1 MENFKNLKYEDYDSI
16 RRLTKGMLFGQIVLS
31 EIIILTGNYGAL
43 IVPIMAT
50 IICGSAYLINR
61 RAIRKIKKEMALL
74 ENTPIENDDD
84 GEQQLGMGLVKK
96 RTKEMDLTPSKPK
109 KDDELLKNLAT
120 ASTINSETMI
130 LGNDSVNRFDVHGGV
145 LEEKTEKF
153 YTPDDIK
160 EEALVL
166 RRTPHSRRR

>member
-1 MENFKNLKYEDYDSI
+1 MEIFKNLKYEDYDSI
-16 RRLTKGMLFGQIVLS
+16 RRLTKGMLFGQIFLS
-31 EIIILTGNYGAL
+31 EIIIFTGNYGAL

-50 IICGSAYLINR
+50 IIFGSAYLINR

-109 KDDELLKNLAT
+109 KDDELLKNIDL
-120 ASTINSETMI
+120 SNTINSETMI
-130 LGNDSVNRFDVHGGV
+130 LGNDGVNRFDVHGGV

-153 YTPDDIK
+153 YTPDDSK
-160 EEALVL
+160 EKTLVL
-166 RRTPHSRRR
+166 RRNPHSRRR